1 MQGPTRDIIAGEAFG
16 TLSVLRGRVTLL
28 ASGRHSAPRRC
39 RHHARWRPTSD
50 NRRCHLPQE
59 RAITLRQLQ
68 YFARIVEL
76 GNITRAAEQLHV
88 AQPAL
93 GLSIRQLEDELGV
106 ALFRRHSR
114 GVSPTRA
121 GRLLFERACE
131 VLRFVE
137 ETGREV
143 AALGRHEREGIV
155 LGVTNGFANIVG
167 RDLVLQARRHLPGVE
182 LSLVEERSGVLLDGL
197 ERHEIDIALAYEVH
211 ERPGLLRVP
220 LLEEET
226 VFVSAPGVY
235 RPPAQRRRAAQRS
248 AAHPAR
254 RGKTSPDGGTQPVR
268 DGAEARLAGTLDFA
282 ELVSYPLVMP
292 GPRDGVRQQVLAT
305 AKRLAIPLHLT
316 LDVSSVSMM
325 KNMVAQGD
333 AAAVMPYG
341 NVVDEITRGNIVG
354 LRIANPPL
362 QRTLYLVRPA
372 RRAAF
377 IDERGVLELIARIGR
392 LYAER
397 LGPLATPLAA
407 LADGGL
413 AAATAS
419 SR

>member
-1 MQGPTRDIIAGEAFG
+1 VSYADRPTRDNCANNPFAE
-16 TLSVLRGRVTLL
+16 
-28 ASGRHSAPRRC
+28 P
-39 RHHARWRPTSD
+39 
-50 NRRCHLPQE
+50 
-59 RAITLRQLQ
+59 AITLRQLQ

-93 GLSIRQLEDELGV
+93 GLQIRQLEEALGV

-114 GVSPTRA
+114 GVAPTRA
-121 GRLLFERACE
+121 GRLLYERACD
-131 VLRFVE
+131 VLRLLE
-137 ETGREV
+137 ETEREV

-167 RDLVLQARRHLPGVE
+167 RDLVLQAHRDLPEVE

-197 ERHEIDIALAYEVH
+197 ERHEIDVALAYEVH
-211 ERPGLLRVP
+211 ERPGLVRVP

-226 VFVSAPGVY
+226 VFVSAPEVY
-235 RPPAQRRRAAQRS
+235 RPRGGGRKGKRASANRAMAVPARAPAQPRGAKTDPSAVDGPAAL
-248 AAHPAR
+248 
-254 RGKTSPDGGTQPVR
+254 
-268 DGAEARLAGTLDFA
+268 LAGTMDFA
-282 ELVSYPLVMP
+282 ELQSYPLVMP

-305 AKRLAIPLHLT
+305 ARRLALSLHVT

-333 AAAVMPYG
+333 AAAVMPFG
-341 NVVDEITRGNIVG
+341 NVVDEIVRG
-354 LRIANPPL
+354 RIAGRRIAHPPL
-362 QRTLYLVRPA
+362 KRTLYLVRPI

-377 IDERGVLELIARIGR
+377 ADERGVLLLLTRISR

-407 LADGGL
+407 LRDDVSG
-413 AAATAS
+413 TAPQEA
-419 SR
+419 R